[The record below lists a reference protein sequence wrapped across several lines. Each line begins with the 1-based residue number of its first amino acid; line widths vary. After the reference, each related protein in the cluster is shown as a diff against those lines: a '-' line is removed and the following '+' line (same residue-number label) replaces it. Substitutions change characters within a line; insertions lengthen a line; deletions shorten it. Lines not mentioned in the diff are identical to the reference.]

1 MKTFEYRKFGLDNLV
16 LTDRIEPRASAHE
29 VVVKFHAA
37 SLNYRDVMFYKGIY
51 RPNVTFPAV
60 PLSDGA
66 GEVIGVGE
74 NVTRWK
80 VGDRV
85 CPIFM
90 QGWLEGAVAPQK
102 ARTALGGGDLD
113 GVLRECGAFDENAL
127 VPIPDHLSY
136 EEAAAL
142 PCAAVT
148 AWHALVEF
156 GNLKAGETVLTLG
169 TGGVSIF
176 AVQLAKLHGARVIAT
191 SSSDEK
197 IARVRELGANE
208 TINYKNTPDWD
219 KEVFRLTGRVGVDH
233 VVEVGGAGTLPKSL
247 NAVRMG
253 GSISVIGV
261 LAGGSGLDPAR
272 VLMKSVRLQG
282 IFVGSR
288 QMFEDMN
295 RAIVLNGLKPVI
307 DRTFPFEKAREA
319 LEYMESG
326 SHFGK
331 IVLKF

>member
-1 MKTFEYRKFGLDNLV
+1 
-16 LTDRIEPRASAHE
+16 
-29 VVVKFHAA
+29 
-37 SLNYRDVMFYKGIY
+37 
-51 RPNVTFPAV
+51 
-60 PLSDGA
+60 
-66 GEVIGVGE
+66 
-74 NVTRWK
+74 
-80 VGDRV
+80 
-85 CPIFM
+85 M
-90 QGWLEGAVAPQK
+90 QGWLEGAVTPQK

-113 GVLRECGAFDENAL
+113 GVLRECGAFDENGL
-127 VPIPDHLSY
+127 VRIPDHLSY

-176 AVQLAKLHGARVIAT
+176 AIQLAKLHGARVIAT

-197 IARVRELGANE
+197 IARVREFGADD
-208 TINYKNTPDWD
+208 TINYKKTPDWD
-219 KEVFRLTGRVGVDH
+219 KEVFRITQRLGVDH

-253 GSISVIGV
+253 GGISVIGV

-288 QMFEDMN
+288 QMFEDLN

-307 DRTFPFEKAREA
+307 DQTFPFERAREA
-319 LEYMESG
+319 LEYMEGG

>member
-1 MKTFEYRKFGLDNLV
+1 M
-16 LTDRIEPRASAHE
+16 
-29 VVVKFHAA
+29 
-37 SLNYRDVMFYKGIY
+37 
-51 RPNVTFPAV
+51 
-60 PLSDGA
+60 
-66 GEVIGVGE
+66 
-74 NVTRWK
+74 
-80 VGDRV
+80 
-85 CPIFM
+85 
-90 QGWLEGAVAPQK
+90 
-102 ARTALGGGDLD
+102 
-113 GVLRECGAFDENAL
+113 
-127 VPIPDHLSY
+127 
-136 EEAAAL
+136 
-142 PCAAVT
+142 
-148 AWHALVEF
+148 
-156 GNLKAGETVLTLG
+156 
-169 TGGVSIF
+169 
-176 AVQLAKLHGARVIAT
+176 IAT

-197 IARVRELGANE
+197 IARVRELGADD
-208 TINYKNTPDWD
+208 TINYKKTPDWD

-288 QMFEDMN
+288 RMFEDMN
-295 RAIVLNGLKPVI
+295 RAIALNGLKPVI